1 LVDTRIFKVK
11 GLNYYAWWIAVKDVD
26 FLRAILET
34 SILYV
39 DMFEQPKL
47 ASKSGENCEVQP
59 VRFGFCKCT
68 DCENMKW
75 LTHANKRKRL
85 ILVSKKAFEKEMNN
99 RANMGMGFFILIYAM
114 MNAYL
119 QILHPYS
126 KPKTIE
132 SKTNRYFKKAMQVV
146 ARDGLKAIL
155 NKVSV

>member
-1 LVDTRIFKVK
+1 M
-11 GLNYYAWWIAVKDVD
+11 KDVD

-39 DMFEQPKL
+39 DMIEQSTL
-47 ASKSGENCEVQP
+47 SNKSESEAQP
-59 VRFGFCKCT
+59 VKFGFCKCA

-75 LTHANKRKRL
+75 LAHANKRKRL
-85 ILVSKKAFEKEMNN
+85 ILVSRKAFEKEMNN
-99 RANMGMGFFILIYAM
+99 RANNGMGFFILIYAM
-114 MNAYL
+114 MRAYL

-126 KPKTIE
+126 KAKTIE

-146 ARDGLKAIL
+146 AKDGLKAVL

>member
-1 LVDTRIFKVK
+1 M
-11 GLNYYAWWIAVKDVD
+11 KDVD

-39 DMFEQPKL
+39 DMIEKSML
-47 ASKSGENCEVQP
+47 SKKPGEKNETKPVQ
-59 VRFGFCKCT
+59 FGFCKCEN
-68 DCENMKW
+68 CENLKW
-75 LTHANKRKRL
+75 LAHANRRKRL

-114 MNAYL
+114 MQAYL

-132 SKTNRYFKKAMQVV
+132 RKTNRYFKKAMQVI
-146 ARDGLKAIL
+146 AKDGLQVIM

>member
-1 LVDTRIFKVK
+1 M
-11 GLNYYAWWIAVKDVD
+11 KDVD

-39 DMFEQPKL
+39 DMIEQSTL
-47 ASKSGENCEVQP
+47 SNKSESEAQP
-59 VRFGFCKCT
+59 VKFGFCKCA

-75 LTHANKRKRL
+75 LAHANKRKRL
-85 ILVSKKAFEKEMNN
+85 ILVSRKAFEKEMNN
-99 RANMGMGFFILIYAM
+99 RANNGMGFFILIYAM
-114 MNAYL
+114 MRAYL

-126 KPKTIE
+126 KAKTIE

-146 ARDGLKAIL
+146 AKDGLKVIM

>member
-1 LVDTRIFKVK
+1 M
-11 GLNYYAWWIAVKDVD
+11 WWLFMKDVD

-39 DMFEQPKL
+39 DMIEQSTLSNNPEE
-47 ASKSGENCEVQP
+47 KSEAKP
-59 VRFGFCKCT
+59 VKFGFCKCA

-75 LTHANKRKRL
+75 LVHANKRKRL
-85 ILVSKKAFEKEMNN
+85 ILVSRKAFEKEMNN

-114 MNAYL
+114 MRAYL

-126 KPKTIE
+126 KEKTIE
-132 SKTNRYFKKAMQVV
+132 SKANRYFKRAMQVV
-146 ARDGLKAIL
+146 AKDGLQVIM